1 MRVESL
7 SSGTDT
13 NRAIE
18 NFYFSILYP
27 IFSIRKVSTVSVP
40 SGDFLFS
47 NTVIKK
53 NHTEMYCIP
62 SPPETSYFL
71 MIKFICVQ
79 SKTRR
84 VSVPSGDFLFSNKAY
99 EIAKE
104 TGDLFPS
111 PPGTPYFL
119 IILRQQLT

>member
-53 NHTEMYCIP
+53 NHTELYC
-62 SPPETSYFL
+62 
-71 MIKFICVQ
+71 M
-79 SKTRR
+79 
-84 VSVPSGDFLFSNKAY
+84 
-99 EIAKE
+99 
-104 TGDLFPS
+104 FPS
-111 PPGTPYFL
+111 PPGTSYFL
-119 IILRQQLT
+119 IFEMYLDSVGIDCFRPLRGLLIF